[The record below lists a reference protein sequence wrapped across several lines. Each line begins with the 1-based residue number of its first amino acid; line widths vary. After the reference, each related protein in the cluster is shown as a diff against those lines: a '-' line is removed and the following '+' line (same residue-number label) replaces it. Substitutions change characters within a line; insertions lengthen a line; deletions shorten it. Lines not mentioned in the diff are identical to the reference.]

1 MDRAATQHAAIS
13 KTDTKR
19 TYTHKCGRCRTVLEY
34 DTHADWPTISLLVN
48 EHYFA
53 CPVKFDFRRGPAL
66 SHPSSEPDDAQ
77 SPIYDSSENV
87 DAADGKQDEPLI
99 QVAGSSKQRK
109 NEAQRKQE
117 LEDDK
122 YTYDVR
128 PTSVICRGCDRE
140 ISLDKRSRYYPGLWM
155 KHRGKCARIYKI
167 ENEKLARSGDGFCP
181 SNTEQRP
188 TAASLFELDNPRT
201 DGISRTANSVE
212 DNTLRSMEL
221 SDDEGPEEENQD
233 HIPFAGKSVLDGIK
247 HDVHHEP

>member
-1 MDRAATQHAAIS
+1 MLPYP
-13 KTDTKR
+13 KR
-19 TYTHKCGRCRTVLEY
+19 TRNGPTPTSVAGAVPFLNMTHT
-34 DTHADWPTISLLVN
+34 PTGPRSASLST

-53 CPVKFDFRRGPAL
+53 CPVKFDFRGSAPPR
-66 SHPSSEPDDAQ
+66 PSSEPDDAQ

-109 NEAQRKQE
+109 NEAQRRQE
-117 LEDDK
+117 LGG
-122 YTYDVR
+122 R
-128 PTSVICRGCDRE
+128 R
-140 ISLDKRSRYYPGLWM
+140 
-155 KHRGKCARIYKI
+155 
-167 ENEKLARSGDGFCP
+167 NEKLARSGDGFCP
-181 SNTEQRP
+181 SNTERRP

-233 HIPFAGKSVLDGIK
+233 HIPFATLNQRFYTECRRRG
-247 HDVHHEP
+247 DVPWKYRYATTKEIMEQTLGDIGS